1 MRNVRRVEPL
11 LWLGPTLLLIAAVIV
26 YPAYEMIRTSFLDV
40 SSIGRATGYK
50 GFENYRDL
58 FGEDDLSTVLGNTAL
73 WVVVVVGTTIVVSLA
88 MAQFLNKRFAGR
100 KFVRWAL
107 IVPWAASLVMTSTVW
122 RYIYELDYGP
132 LNRLFMDLG
141 IISAPVDWYKESST
155 AFWGLVFI
163 GIVVSIPFTTY
174 VFLAGLQTVPADV
187 YEAAAMDGANATQTY
202 WQVTLPMLRPQL
214 AVAIVLNTI
223 YVFNSFPIIWVI
235 TGNLPGNETMTMT
248 TYMYKIAFRSS
259 AGADEAAALGVLNVV
274 ILMVLV
280 LLYVRRTQFGESGE
294 ATLRTNGGSGIVSRG
309 ISAAGGAVS
318 GALAPVGRALAAGLA
333 PVGRALAG
341 MGRALAAAWRP
352 VRRLGLPVIGLIVAV
367 FFLLP
372 YVVMLIGS
380 LKDTRELAS
389 IPATYLPSRPAWEN
403 YILVWSKI
411 PLLNYLIASLVIALF
426 ATAIVLLVALPAAY
440 FTARH
445 QFRWRRGFLLL
456 VLVTQMFAPVALVV
470 GLYREFLVADVLL
483 KNINPEWTAINTYW
497 AIILINSAFNLA
509 FAIWILNGYFA
520 SIPKDIEE
528 AAMIDGL
535 GRFRAMVQV
544 VLPLAKPGIVTAVI
558 FTFIQV
564 WNEFVIALT
573 LFNVP
578 DRTTLTVGINQ
589 FVGLYDVNYQY
600 LFIVSL
606 IAIVPVVVLFALI
619 ERYLVSGLTAGSVK

>member
-1 MRNVRRVEPL
+1 
-11 LWLGPTLLLIAAVIV
+11 
-26 YPAYEMIRTSFLDV
+26 
-40 SSIGRATGYK
+40 
-50 GFENYRDL
+50 
-58 FGEDDLSTVLGNTAL
+58 
-73 WVVVVVGTTIVVSLA
+73 
-88 MAQFLNKRFAGR
+88 
-100 KFVRWAL
+100 
-107 IVPWAASLVMTSTVW
+107 
-122 RYIYELDYGP
+122 
-132 LNRLFMDLG
+132 
-141 IISAPVDWYKESST
+141 
-155 AFWGLVFI
+155 
-163 GIVVSIPFTTY
+163 
-174 VFLAGLQTVPADV
+174 
-187 YEAAAMDGANATQTY
+187 
-202 WQVTLPMLRPQL
+202 
-214 AVAIVLNTI
+214 
-223 YVFNSFPIIWVI
+223 
-235 TGNLPGNETMTMT
+235 
-248 TYMYKIAFRSS
+248 
-259 AGADEAAALGVLNVV
+259 
-274 ILMVLV
+274 
-280 LLYVRRTQFGESGE
+280 
-294 ATLRTNGGSGIVSRG
+294 
-309 ISAAGGAVS
+309 
-318 GALAPVGRALAAGLA
+318 
-333 PVGRALAG
+333 